1 MKQMINLASDHDK
14 LCSNEKALKY
24 IKYSKKKRKRKETLC
39 HDNSTE
45 DLTFPV
51 TNEKSRIPSDHQ
63 SAAWLYGPPLSTSG
77 AAEQTEHAHCTG
89 CSTH

>member
-1 MKQMINLASDHDK
+1 MINCVISKKAS
-14 LCSNEKALKY
+14 KY
-24 IKYSKKKRKRKETLC
+24 ISSSKKKKKKEKETLY
-39 HDNSTE
+39 HDNSTK

-77 AAEQTEHAHCTG
+77 AAEQTEHAHSTG
-89 CSTH
+89 CGTHHPPLMK